1 MIRMISFML
10 LKQALEQTFVFASSV
25 MYYNYAGGV
34 IAMNHENIFRVNGY
48 SNVYW
53 GWGNEDDD
61 FSARF
66 VDIMQKAKLAKTSNN
81 GTLIYMLIM

>member
-1 MIRMISFML
+1 MPRTRSF
-10 LKQALEQTFVFASSV
+10 VSSV

-34 IAMNHENIFRVNGY
+34 LAVGHENIFRVNGY

-66 VDIMQKAKLAKTSNN
+66 V
-81 GTLIYMLIM
+81 GV

>member
-1 MIRMISFML
+1 
-10 LKQALEQTFVFASSV
+10 

-34 IAMNHENIFRVNGY
+34 IAVNHENIFRVNGY

-66 VDIMQKAKLAKTSNN
+66 VD
-81 GTLIYMLIM
+81 LIGVLYAGYVCYYG

>member
-1 MIRMISFML
+1 MPPPWTRSFL
-10 LKQALEQTFVFASSV
+10 SSV

-34 IAMNHENIFRVNGY
+34 LAVGHENIFRVNGY

-61 FSARF
+61 FSARL
-66 VDIMQKAKLAKTSNN
+66 VGIMSCCIGQSMGCMHCRTNITRVN
-81 GTLIYMLIM
+81 RP

>member
-1 MIRMISFML
+1 
-10 LKQALEQTFVFASSV
+10 

-34 IAMNHENIFRVNGY
+34 IAINRENFQRINGY
-48 SNVYW
+48 SNSYW

-66 VDIMQKAKLAKTSNN
+66 VNCITSA
-81 GTLIYMLIM
+81 LSA